1 MNEVKFIPAL
11 RFNFLTSIYDFVFKL
26 TMPEKKFRN
35 DLVDRFKNS
44 ENTKAM
50 EFGVGTASNAI
61 LAKQKYPAMQVT
73 GVDVDPKILAMAKK
87 KIEETKTSVTLVA
100 YDGQHLPFADSHFDV
115 VFSSLVF
122 HHLIPKDKVNAF
134 AEINRVLKPG
144 GQFVYAD
151 WGKPVGMYNT
161 VVFAVFRI
169 FEGPLNTNDHTTGHY
184 HTMIMNA
191 GFEKASILKKY
202 KTVFGTLELA
212 ETFKQMGV

>member
-11 RFNFLTSIYDFVFKL
+11 RFNFLTSIYDFVFKI

-44 ENTKAM
+44 ENTNAM

-73 GVDVDPKILAMAKK
+73 GVDVDPKILAMAQK
-87 KIEETKTSVTLVA
+87 KIDETKTSVSLVA
-100 YDGQHLPFADSHFDV
+100 YDGQRLPFTDNHFDV

-122 HHLIPKDKVNAF
+122 HHLIPTDKVKAF

-151 WGKPVGMYNT
+151 WGKPVGMYSTIAFNT
-161 VVFAVFRI
+161 LGVFD
-169 FEGPLNTNDHTTGHY
+169 GPLNTKDHRTGHY
-184 HTMIMNA
+184 HTMISSA
-191 GFEKASILKKY
+191 GFDIVSILKKY
-202 KTVFGTLELA
+202 NTVYGTLELA
-212 ETFKQMGV
+212 ETFKQTGV